1 MVMVVINNRADLLT
15 PLPEINFARVVCCV
29 LCVVC
34 CVLCVLS
41 KGPETG
47 FWKGEKS
54 GILADVQ
61 SVGQMSHIFL
71 NVPPMHV
78 ISCDIVPSYYA
89 RHN

>member
-29 LCVVC
+29 LCV
-34 CVLCVLS
+34 LS

-47 FWKGEKS
+47 LWKGEKS